1 MTGEMSK
8 TLGLGGAS
16 YYRECSSGMPVFEV
30 SSKTG
35 FGADS
40 VLDFLSVQLALTHET
55 QVEASL

>member
-1 MTGEMSK
+1 MSK